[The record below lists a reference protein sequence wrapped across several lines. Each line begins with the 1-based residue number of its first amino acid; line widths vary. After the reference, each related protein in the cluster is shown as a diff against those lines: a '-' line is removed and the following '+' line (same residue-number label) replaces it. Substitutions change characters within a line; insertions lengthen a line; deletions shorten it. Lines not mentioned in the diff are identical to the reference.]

1 MIVLLLLASIVLGTL
16 WAVGRRWYAWIVALE
31 EGRRAEEIRTRA
43 SRSKPATRRLSIVI
57 PAYNEADRLPSV
69 LDATLAYLVKRR
81 DAEGSSFTYEVIV
94 VDDGSS
100 DQTSVKAWLCAK
112 RNGAE
117 DAVRTLVLDRNQGKG
132 AAVRCGMLEA
142 EGDLV
147 LMMDAD
153 GATELAHGLE
163 ALEGALYARA
173 CRIRDAKGE
182 HAQSNAGDGLD
193 GTSSASQRRSAGGY
207 GKLGTQRMAAFGSR
221 AHLEHEEAVIRR
233 TKIRNVA
240 MHGFHML
247 VFLVI
252 GGKIRDTQCGFKLF
266 TRRAAFELF
275 SQQRL
280 QRWCFDVELAFIAQ
294 RIGIPIEEVQV
305 KWQEKEGSKLKFLHV
320 FNMASEMLTIFLT
333 YNLGLWR
340 TRTKLA

>member
-1 MIVLLLLASIVLGTL
+1 
-16 WAVGRRWYAWIVALE
+16 
-31 EGRRAEEIRTRA
+31 
-43 SRSKPATRRLSIVI
+43 
-57 PAYNEADRLPSV
+57 
-69 LDATLAYLVKRR
+69 
-81 DAEGSSFTYEVIV
+81 
-94 VDDGSS
+94 
-100 DQTSVKAWLCAK
+100 
-112 RNGAE
+112 
-117 DAVRTLVLDRNQGKG
+117 
-132 AAVRCGMLEA
+132 
-142 EGDLV
+142 
-147 LMMDAD
+147 
-153 GATELAHGLE
+153 
-163 ALEGALYARA
+163 
-173 CRIRDAKGE
+173 
-182 HAQSNAGDGLD
+182 
-193 GTSSASQRRSAGGY
+193 
-207 GKLGTQRMAAFGSR
+207 
-221 AHLEHEEAVIRR
+221 
-233 TKIRNVA
+233 